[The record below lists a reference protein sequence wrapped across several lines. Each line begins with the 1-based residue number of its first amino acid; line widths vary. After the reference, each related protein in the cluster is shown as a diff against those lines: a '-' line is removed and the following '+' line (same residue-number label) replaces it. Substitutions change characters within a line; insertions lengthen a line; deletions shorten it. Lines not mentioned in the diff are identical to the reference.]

1 MKKRTLWFMLIL
13 ILFCMLKESWASP
26 IKVYVSIPPQ
36 KWLCEKLGGEHL
48 ITGVLLKKGQ
58 DPHTF
63 EPTPK
68 QMVNLY
74 QAQLYFALGLE
85 FEKQIIQKI
94 NSSLYQLKVIDTVE
108 GHDEKG
114 DTGHNHLDEHAHVGE
129 DPHVWLS
136 LPIMMEIAETMAE
149 ALIMVDPD
157 NAGMYRENLGALTK
171 ELVGLHHE
179 IESRLAPYTGRAF
192 YVFHPSFGHFARTY
206 GLVQE
211 TVEIQR
217 KKPSPRQLGA
227 LIQQARR
234 DNVKVIFSQPQFD
247 NKSARAIARAIDGE
261 VITLDALAENMI
273 DNLRMMSV
281 KIEKALER

>member
-1 MKKRTLWFMLIL
+1 MLIL

-48 ITGVLLKKGQ
+48 LTGVLLKKGQ

-74 QAQLYFALGLE
+74 QAQLYFTLGLE

-94 NSSLYQLKVIDTVE
+94 HSSLHQLKVIDTVE

-114 DTGHNHLDEHAHVGE
+114 DTGHNHLDEHTHVGE

-149 ALIMVDPD
+149 ALIMIDPD

-171 ELVGLHHE
+171 ELVDLHHE

-211 TVEIQR
+211 TVEIEG

-227 LIQQARR
+227 LIQKARR

-247 NKSARAIARAIDGE
+247 NKSAQAIAHAIDGE
-261 VITLDALAENMI
+261 VITLDALAENII
-273 DNLRMMSV
+273 DNLRIMSV